1 MAQQEFQAG
10 VPVVVPPAFRLQ
22 RIDLFGGGAPAAVM
36 LDGLLESAP
45 VAASDITDD
54 TVDIEQ
60 QDAGLFQ

>member
-1 MAQQEFQAG
+1 
-10 VPVVVPPAFRLQ
+10 
-22 RIDLFGGGAPAAVM
+22 M